1 MYKKEE
7 VQFKILLVED
17 NPGDVRL
24 VEIFLGESD
33 LHNSKI
39 VNENTLE
46 GAIKAL
52 NESSYDVIL
61 LDFNLLDSNGFE
73 TLDNLLAVHPKANVI
88 VFTGL
93 EDQTLGIRALQAG
106 AQDYLVKGNFG
117 SDFLAKT
124 LRYAIER
131 NRSHLRL
138 EEAER
143 QANKS
148 KERYGRIFTQ
158 SKDAIYI
165 TKGNGKFVEF
175 NQATLNLFGYTEEE
189 LQSIGAQFLYANSAE
204 REGIIKK
211 INKEGF
217 VQDFPIDIRRKD
229 NSIRHCVVTANLVD
243 ENNGEKEYHGII
255 RDITQLKEAE
265 ELRKQNDLAEQR
277 DHLRG
282 QLLTMVSH
290 EMRTPMNAIMGLVDL
305 LLGEDLKEEQLS
317 YLASVKNS
325 SEHLLKMI
333 NDILQLQKIQ
343 FDIELEE
350 ATFDLHDMLMNLIN
364 IQYSTAK
371 NVAIDIKINP
381 NIPRFVYGDQKRL
394 NQVLI
399 NLVSNSL
406 KFTEEGSVTI
416 LVNLIDNKEGE
427 LNLKFEVQDTG
438 IGIPEDK
445 LDTIFDPFV
454 RVRDTQKKFYPGI
467 GLGLSIVKTIISL
480 MKGDI
485 SVTSELDKGSNF
497 SFNVFLK
504 ESDEKQL
511 PKAKVKDTP
520 EPQEII
526 KHVTPTAEVVNEHN
540 GVNGQKN
547 GHANGYDTNNGHT
560 SKTIEAP
567 IVNKIPILLAE
578 DNLMNQLVTKKQLEG
593 KGPFELTIAEN
604 GKIATEKL
612 QEKEFRLVLM
622 DIQMPVMDGYEA
634 TEYIRNELNMSPQ
647 RLPIL
652 AMTAHADVVDNE
664 KYKDSGMQDCIVKPV
679 NNWMEVIAK
688 INDHLSEH
696 FSA

>member
-1 MYKKEE
+1 MYKKED

-39 VNENTLE
+39 VNENTLD

-73 TLDNLLAVHPKANVI
+73 TLDNLLAAHPKANVI

-175 NQATLNLFGYTEEE
+175 NQATLDLFGYTDEE
-189 LQSIGAQFLYANSAE
+189 LRSMDAQFLYANSDE
-204 REGIIKK
+204 REGIIKT
-211 INKEGF
+211 IDENGF

-229 NSIRHCVVTANLVD
+229 NSIRNCLITANLVD
-243 ENNGEKEYHGII
+243 EEEGEKEYHGII
-255 RDITQLKEAE
+255 RDITQQKEAE
-265 ELRKQNDLAEQR
+265 ELRKQNELAEQR

-406 KFTEEGSVTI
+406 KFTEEGHVTI
-416 LVNLIDNKEGE
+416 RVNLIDNKDGE
-427 LNLKFEVQDTG
+427 LNLNFEVEDTG
-438 IGIPEDK
+438 IGIPADK

-467 GLGLSIVKTIISL
+467 GLGLSIVKTIINL

-485 SVTSELDKGSNF
+485 SVTSELGKGSNF

-504 ESDEKQL
+504 ESDEEKL
-511 PKAKVKDTP
+511 PKTNVKEPLKVAEVPKEI
-520 EPQEII
+520 EP
-526 KHVTPTAEVVNEHN
+526 TTAEATNGHN
-540 GVNGQKN
+540 VINGQKN
-547 GHANGYDTNNGHT
+547 GHTNGHTNNGHAPK
-560 SKTIEAP
+560 KTEAP

-578 DNLMNQLVTKKQLEG
+578 DNPLNQLVTKKQLEG

-634 TEYIRNELNMSPQ
+634 TEYIRKELNMSPQ
-647 RLPIL
+647 ALPIL
-652 AMTAHADVVDNE
+652 AMTAHADVVDDD
-664 KYKDSGMQDCIVKPV
+664 KYKDSGMQDCILKPID
-679 NNWMEVIAK
+679 NWIEVIAK
-688 INDHLSEH
+688 INGYLSEH
-696 FSA
+696 LDA